1 MVKSQQKSFLKK
13 KQREKIF
20 LKKYHGKI
28 IAKIVSF
35 MFQFFMVTKNSSKY
49 LAFFKFFIF
58 FLFLFFSQFVF
69 LSCLF
74 FFRSDHLHAALFK
87 MYWVGFRAF
96 KSPSY

>member
-49 LAFFKFFIF
+49 LAFF
-58 FLFLFFSQFVF
+58 
-69 LSCLF
+69 
-74 FFRSDHLHAALFK
+74 
-87 MYWVGFRAF
+87 
-96 KSPSY
+96 